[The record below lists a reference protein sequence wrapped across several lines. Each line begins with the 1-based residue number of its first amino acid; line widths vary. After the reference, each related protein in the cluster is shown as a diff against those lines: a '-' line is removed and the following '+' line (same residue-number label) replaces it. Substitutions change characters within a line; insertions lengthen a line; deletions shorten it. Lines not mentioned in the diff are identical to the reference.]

1 MLYLKPPYYLID
13 GVAVFADHANER
25 QFYYLPAMPHLT
37 MLRDEATG
45 LDLPQIQLLKFRQLD
60 GSFNGG
66 FLTFEVNLG
75 FDQTVLDSIAMEIKR
90 LYRLRDDP
98 ILAPAVLE
106 SGSVRLIILG
116 AATAPDGKPL
126 WDDEQQQRFV
136 VSIEHAASP
145 ALYGD
150 NQAIFSVELD
160 QNGVQL
166 IEKSL
171 LESELM
177 PAGVIYTLDF
187 LALRPAF
194 SVRVHADWNRVQT
207 HFEESFKVDVLFS
220 SVEIDKVV
228 DKLIEEQ
235 AVTIEVD
242 SFLPEGE
249 DAGSWVGRRDQ
260 AINDFKDMVL
270 HNFFKP
276 SLEPM
281 KEEKD
286 GWDRFADTAERLSL
300 LAATGG
306 WAGAA
311 KFSYVKKDFT
321 RIDQKVV
328 NLTMNERVTVK
339 RSIYPQATLKG
350 LGRLLPRDEDGQVV
364 GVDRFI
370 QGVTLDDP
378 WFAKRSLT
386 AHAIIDF
393 DNDLVESVNVTATY
407 DGQPRTIRL
416 TKATPDAQREW
427 NSVVAGTTMVRP
439 VEYDYRVTFKGVDTG
454 DRPGVLVSPTLTTVG
469 DEFEISPRGE
479 ELYFL
484 DDIRI
489 GAGLLPWDRFP
500 QVAVEV
506 RYNDPANEIRLAD
519 TFVLSKDKPEAAWK
533 RFRLDREVS
542 RYEVRTTFLSPDH
555 YDIVTDW
562 TTTDQERLIIR
573 DPRPLKR
580 TVQVAAAVDWR
591 LVAMVFV
598 ELRYADE
605 ANGLDEH
612 QTLAFFDTPDDRVP
626 KVFSVN
632 LADPN
637 QRIVSYLATM
647 VLKDNRTIVIPASM
661 TTGST
666 VVLRSDM
673 AGHRIVTVTA
683 PNVDFTT
690 RGVVR
695 MEARLAYVDAENG
708 LSFEDRFTFATPKD
722 VSFFEYDYVAA
733 NRIGYACIVITV
745 LTNGLVQE
753 RDLGNLSGDRLVLPL
768 G

>member
-1 MLYLKPPYYLID
+1 MLYLKPPFHLIE

-37 MLRDEATG
+37 TLRDEATG
-45 LDLPQIQLLKFRQLD
+45 LEEPQIQLLKFRDLD
-60 GSFNGG
+60 GAGNGG

-75 FDQTVLDSIAMEIKR
+75 FDQARLDSIAMELKR
-90 LYRLRDDP
+90 LYRLREDP
-98 ILAPAVLE
+98 FLAPAVLE

-116 AATAPDGKPL
+116 AATDEDGKPL
-126 WDDEQQQRFV
+126 WDEEQLQRFV
-136 VSIEHAASP
+136 VRIDHAASP

-160 QNGVQL
+160 QDGVEL
-166 IEKSL
+166 IEASL
-171 LESELM
+171 LQSALM
-177 PAGVIYTLDF
+177 PVGVIYSLDF

-194 SVRVHADWNRVQT
+194 TVKVSADWDRIQT
-207 HFEESFKVDVLFS
+207 HFESSFKAEVLFS
-220 SVEIDKVV
+220 SVEIDTVV

-249 DAGSWVGRRDQ
+249 DAGAWVGRRDQ

-270 HNFFKP
+270 DTFFKP

-286 GWDRFADTAERLSL
+286 GWDRFADTTERLAL

-306 WAGAA
+306 WGGVA
-311 KFSYVKKDFT
+311 KFSYVQKDLT
-321 RIDQKVV
+321 RIDQKRL

-350 LGRLLPRDEDGQVV
+350 LGRFLARDADGRVLNA
-364 GVDRFI
+364 DRFV
-370 QGVTLDDP
+370 QGVTLDSA
-378 WFAKRSLT
+378 WFTKRSLT
-386 AHAIIDF
+386 AHALIDF
-393 DNDLVESVNVTATY
+393 DNDLVEAVNVTATY

-416 TKATPDAQREW
+416 TKAEPTALREW
-427 NSVVAGTTMVRP
+427 NSVVVRP
-439 VEYDYRVTFKGVDTG
+439 VEYDYRVTFRGVDTA
-454 DRPGVLVSPTLTTVG
+454 DRPGILVSPRLSTIG
-469 DEFEISPRGE
+469 DEFEIAPRGE

-500 QVAVEV
+500 QVSVEV
-506 RYNDPANEIRLAD
+506 RYRDQGNGIQLNE
-519 TFVLSKDKPEAAWK
+519 TFILTKEKPEATWK
-533 RFRLDREVS
+533 RFRLNPDVS
-542 RYEVRTTFLSPDH
+542 QYDVRVTFLALDH
-555 YDIVTDW
+555 YDVVADW

-580 TVQVAAAVDWR
+580 TVQLAAAVDWR
-591 LVAMVFV
+591 LVAMIFV
-598 ELRYADE
+598 ELRYTDE
-605 ANGLDEH
+605 ANGVDER
-612 QTLAFFDTPDDRVP
+612 QTLAFFDTPEDRGP

-637 QRIVSYLATM
+637 QRIVTYLATM
-647 VLKDNRTIVIPASM
+647 VLKDNRTITVPTSM

-666 VVLRSDM
+666 IVLRSDM
-673 AGHRIVTVTA
+673 AGHRIVTVTP
-683 PNVDFTT
+683 PNVDFTA
-690 RGVVR
+690 RGIVR
-695 MEARLAYVDAENG
+695 LEARLSYSDPDAG
-708 LSFEDRFTFATPKD
+708 LSFQDRFTFGGPRD
-722 VSFFEYDYVAA
+722 VSFFEFDYVSAE
-733 NRIGYACIVITV
+733 RVSYTCIATV
-745 LTNGLVQE
+745 VLANGLVQE
-753 RDLGNLSGDRLVLPL
+753 RDLGNLSGDRLVLPSA
-768 G
+768 

>member
-1 MLYLKPPYYLID
+1 MLYLKPPFHLIE

-37 MLRDEATG
+37 TLRDEATG
-45 LDLPQIQLLKFRQLD
+45 LEEPQIQLLKFRDLD
-60 GSFNGG
+60 GAGNGG

-75 FDQTVLDSIAMEIKR
+75 FDQARLDSIAMELKR
-90 LYRLRDDP
+90 LYRLREDP
-98 ILAPAVLE
+98 FLAPAVLE

-116 AATAPDGKPL
+116 AATDEDGKPL
-126 WDDEQQQRFV
+126 WDEEQLQRFV
-136 VSIEHAASP
+136 VRIDHAASP

-160 QNGVQL
+160 QDGVEL
-166 IEKSL
+166 IEASL
-171 LESELM
+171 LQSALM
-177 PAGVIYTLDF
+177 PVGVIYSLDF

-194 SVRVHADWNRVQT
+194 TVKVSADWDRIQT
-207 HFEESFKVDVLFS
+207 HFESSFKAEVLFS
-220 SVEIDKVV
+220 SVEIDTVV

-249 DAGSWVGRRDQ
+249 DAGAWVGRRDQ

-270 HNFFKP
+270 DTFFKP

-286 GWDRFADTAERLSL
+286 GWDRFADTTERLAL

-306 WAGAA
+306 WGGVA
-311 KFSYVKKDFT
+311 KFSYVQKDLT
-321 RIDQKVV
+321 RIDQKRL

-350 LGRLLPRDEDGQVV
+350 LGRFLARDADGRVLNA
-364 GVDRFI
+364 DRFV
-370 QGVTLDDP
+370 QGVTLDSA
-378 WFAKRSLT
+378 WFTKRSLT
-386 AHAIIDF
+386 AHALIDF
-393 DNDLVESVNVTATY
+393 DNDLVEAVNVTATY

-416 TKATPDAQREW
+416 TKAEPTALREW

-439 VEYDYRVTFKGVDTG
+439 VEYDYRVTFRGVDTA
-454 DRPGVLVSPTLTTVG
+454 DRPGILVSPRLSTIG
-469 DEFEISPRGE
+469 DEFEIAPRGE

-500 QVAVEV
+500 QVSVEV
-506 RYNDPANEIRLAD
+506 RYRDQGNGIQLNE
-519 TFVLSKDKPEAAWK
+519 TFILTKEKPEATWK
-533 RFRLDREVS
+533 RFRLNPDVS
-542 RYEVRTTFLSPDH
+542 QYDVRVTFLALDH
-555 YDIVTDW
+555 YDVVADW

-580 TVQVAAAVDWR
+580 TVQLAAAVDWR
-591 LVAMVFV
+591 LVAMIFV
-598 ELRYADE
+598 ELRYTDE
-605 ANGLDEH
+605 ANGVDER
-612 QTLAFFDTPDDRVP
+612 QTLAFFDTPEDRGP

-637 QRIVSYLATM
+637 QRIVTYLATM
-647 VLKDNRTIVIPASM
+647 VLKDNRTITVPTSM

-666 VVLRSDM
+666 IVLRSDM
-673 AGHRIVTVTA
+673 AGHRIVTVTP
-683 PNVDFTT
+683 PNVDFTA
-690 RGVVR
+690 RGIVR
-695 MEARLAYVDAENG
+695 LEARLSYSDPDAG
-708 LSFEDRFTFATPKD
+708 LSFQDRFTFGGPRD
-722 VSFFEYDYVAA
+722 VSFFEFDYVSAEQVS
-733 NRIGYACIVITV
+733 YTCIATV
-745 LTNGLVQE
+745 VLANGLVQE
-753 RDLGNLSGDRLVLPL
+753 RDLGNLSGDRLVLPSA
-768 G
+768 